1 MEDPPARDIHELGEN
16 DDEAERLARRE
27 RNSSSKITWSAES
40 SLNFSKLPNL
50 SSHELHNQIIQ
61 CLKLSAENKISEK
74 NAFQL
79 NMIDFLSYSLIK
91 QDDELTSLQMASAC
105 LDASGKIYG
114 YRVDKVHSDLLKVV
128 GYTGRGEKRRHDDNN
143 NDENEN
149 NQCQRKRRRKNY
161 HIFSS
166 VELLKGNL
174 DTYNPLSL
182 MNFQSD
188 VQTSDMLFQASLPQ
202 HADQGIA
209 LNLYKDVLLDRVPSN
224 KCNITKALT
233 MLTNDFSTD
242 HLCPSYADFKFLGWS
257 PDDELEFDQESS
269 NPVDEDENGEFHF
282 NLDDPISDD
291 DGNNNVM
298 DCRDLAESTDR
309 LAQTV
314 RDGEN
319 IVDFQD
325 IIANNPN
332 SNANYEYSY
341 MELNHKIDWAGP
353 SHWKVKFNKNA
364 NGICK
369 HAVKKR
375 KKEISLSYS
384 RKLKEEACTRKYITR
399 KRSVM
404 NTSKWSEEKNENPLN
419 EADHDSKRFYDY
431 FLKSGEPKKSLETGV
446 TDEQNGDAIRAQEN
460 FDLSKSLDLSKL
472 YDDDIDFD
480 TDDNGEHDHTQHLE
494 DNNDVLIPASQEAFM
509 GNNLVTLPS
518 LIPKV
523 FIPYSQK
530 AKKIDMHKIN
540 KATEEI
546 LQKIEDENENS
557 KPTEFSDVYL
567 QLPKVLSKSN
577 VASLSAGLSFVSLL
591 HVGHKKN
598 LELSSQNNLCDLI
611 INNHKKDR

>member
-91 QDDELTSLQMASAC
+91 QDDELTNLQMASAC

-128 GYTGRGEKRRHDDNN
+128 GYGGRGEKRRHDDNN

-149 NQCQRKRRRKNY
+149 NQRQRKRRRKNY

-166 VELLKGNL
+166 VELLK
-174 DTYNPLSL
+174 
-182 MNFQSD
+182 
-188 VQTSDMLFQASLPQ
+188 
-202 HADQGIA
+202 
-209 LNLYKDVLLDRVPSN
+209 
-224 KCNITKALT
+224 
-233 MLTNDFSTD
+233 D
-242 HLCPSYADFKFLGWS
+242 HLCPSYADFKFLGWL
-257 PDDELEFDQESS
+257 PDDELEVDQESS
-269 NPVDEDENGEFHF
+269 NPMDEDENGEFHF

-298 DCRDLAESTDR
+298 DCRDLAESADR

-314 RDGEN
+314 QDGEN

-332 SNANYEYSY
+332 SNVNYEYSY

-364 NGICK
+364 NGVCK

-399 KRSVM
+399 NRSVM

-419 EADHDSKRFYDY
+419 ETDHDSKRFYDY
-431 FLKSGEPKKSLETGV
+431 FLKSGEPKKSLETGL
-446 TDEQNGDAIRAQEN
+446 TDEQNDDAIRAQEN

-480 TDDNGEHDHTQHLE
+480 ADDNGEHDHTQHLQ

-557 KPTEFSDVYL
+557 KPTEFSEVYL